1 MLPGVILVMIQTYI
15 QLRFKFRN
23 ISDLQF
29 KDSPE
34 VEELRHEIHVW
45 KRAAASLSAYSKDEE
60 LVRQTLMKKVN
71 RLKRSLKKRMTA
83 VIEPAPNYQQTLANL
98 QAKVSGIK
106 KNSQC
111 ELTKCCLPPHAV
123 PHSEQTAAYQ
133 VLRCIVVCHQF
144 VLPALGAGA
153 AASVAGLDCT
163 TGCHISDN
171 IS

>member
-1 MLPGVILVMIQTYI
+1 MMVQTYI

-98 QAKVSGIK
+98 QAKVGYIIYFLIYLLYILIIYSTPFAT
-106 KNSQC
+106 N
-111 ELTKCCLPPHAV
+111 
-123 PHSEQTAAYQ
+123 
-133 VLRCIVVCHQF
+133 RC
-144 VLPALGAGA
+144 
-153 AASVAGLDCT
+153 
-163 TGCHISDN
+163 
-171 IS
+171 

>member
-98 QAKVSGIK
+98 QAKVSGIRTTSLSK
-106 KNSQC
+106 RADQFSSTSSSTPFGISSC
-111 ELTKCCLPPHAV
+111 SSSAPLHCCLSSV
-123 PHSEQTAAYQ
+123 CSSCT
-133 VLRCIVVCHQF
+133 RCRSC
-144 VLPALGAGA
+144 
-153 AASVAGLDCT
+153 SVFRWAGLPCWVPYF
-163 TGCHISDN
+163 
-171 IS
+171 